1 MNVPTRLENEDG
13 RIGYLLMW
21 LVGVPL
27 PIVLVLFLLFR

>member
-1 MNVPTRLENEDG
+1 MYLPKRIENEKG
-13 RIGYLLMW
+13 RVGYLLMW

>member
-1 MNVPTRLENEDG
+1 MNVPKRLENEDG
-13 RIGYLLMW
+13 KIGYLLMW